1 MKNYAIL
8 TNRKRSIIALVHSV
22 VFASIAFGSILRTAQ
37 VAPIWLRSS
46 SLSAAAIT
54 VAIYVVVSSVL
65 ITLLGVSRCV
75 IERLY
80 FAFCASSAS
89 VGLIRNIIGDHNL
102 PVGQYFRLVMLLCA
116 VLTGVI
122 ILRHHSQVLATA
134 ETE

>member
-37 VAPIWLRSS
+37 VSPIWLRSS

-65 ITLLGVSRCV
+65 IALLSVSRCA

-89 VGLIRNIIGDHNL
+89 VGLIRNVIGDQNL

-122 ILRHHSQVLATA
+122 ILCHHSQVLATA